1 MKMKKIK
8 IILADDHSLV
18 REGFKALLNKSG
30 EMEVIA
36 EAENGTQLLQL
47 LDIHSPDVLLIDI
60 SMPELNGIE
69 ALSTIKKLNPNLK
82 VIILTMHEEA
92 EYVLKSIQVG
102 ANGYLLKNV
111 ELEELHNAIKKVV
124 AGEKYF
130 NATISNIMID
140 NLSKAKEVKDDTSPI
155 TVREKEIL
163 QYVAAGLSTKLIADK
178 LEISIRT
185 VETHR
190 VHLLKKLHAQN
201 TAELIKK
208 ATDLKII

>member
-30 EMEVIA
+30 EIEVIA

-60 SMPELNGIE
+60 SMPELSGIE

-92 EYVLKSIQVG
+92 EYVLKSIQAG